1 MLAVSVGGE
10 RDAAKDGKNAGR
22 QTARQRPNG
31 NVYGHACAGQ
41 RHSFS
46 SLLTA
51 NGNGNIHLKSGPEL
65 YEELGAP

>member
-1 MLAVSVGGE
+1 MLAASVGGE
-10 RDAAKDGKNAGR
+10 RDAAKADKNAER
-22 QTARQRPNG
+22 RTARQRPNG
-31 NVYGHACAGQ
+31 NVYGYACAGQ
-41 RHSFS
+41 RHHHS